1 MKVIL
6 MTDVPALG
14 HRGETR
20 DVANG
25 YARNFLLPRKLAV
38 PATPAN
44 LKNVEHLKRQR
55 EKEDDRALEA
65 AKAAAARIDALTLS
79 VTARASEDGQL
90 YGSVSQQDVVEFLER
105 HQLPVEKRRVL
116 LDAPIKALGEY
127 KVPVRLHGDVTAALT
142 VSVTRE

>member
-38 PATPAN
+38 AATPAN

-55 EKEDDRALEA
+55 VKEDHRALEA
-65 AKAAAARIDALTLS
+65 AKATAARIEALTLS
-79 VTARASEDGQL
+79 VTARASEDGRL
-90 YGSVSQQDVVEFLER
+90 YGSVSAQDVLEFLEKN
-105 HQLPVEKRRVL
+105 QVPVEKRRIQ
-116 LDAPIKALGEY
+116 LDDPIKAVGDY
-127 KVPVRLHGDVTAALT
+127 QVPIRLLGDVTASLT
-142 VSVTRE
+142 VSVAAE

>member
-38 PATPAN
+38 EATPAN

-55 EKEDDRALEA
+55 TKEDHRALEA
-65 AKAAAARIDALTLS
+65 AKATAARIEVLTLS
-79 VTARASEDGQL
+79 VTARASEDGRL
-90 YGSVSQQDVVEFLER
+90 YGSVSAQDVLEFLEKN
-105 HQLPVEKRRVL
+105 QVSVEKRRIQ
-116 LDAPIKALGEY
+116 LDDPIKAVGDY
-127 KVPVRLHGDVTAALT
+127 QVPIRLLGDVTASLT
-142 VSVTRE
+142 VSVAAE

>member
-14 HRGETR
+14 NRGETR

-55 EKEDDRALEA
+55 QKEEHRALEA
-65 AKAAAARIDALTLS
+65 ARVIAAKIEGLTLA
-79 VTARASEDGQL
+79 VTARASEDGRL
-90 YGSVSQQDVVEFLER
+90 YGSVSAQDVIEFLER
-105 HQLPVEKRRVL
+105 NQVPVEKRRVQ
-116 LDAPIKALGEY
+116 LDEAIKAVGDY
-127 KVPVRLHGDVTAALT
+127 QVPVRLHGDVTATLT
-142 VSVTRE
+142 VSVTAE

>member
-38 PATPAN
+38 PLAQAG
-44 LKNVEHLKRQR
+44 KQ
-55 EKEDDRALEA
+55 
-65 AKAAAARIDALTLS
+65 AKHFFEPLVRLRAAR
-79 VTARASEDGQL
+79 
-90 YGSVSQQDVVEFLER
+90 
-105 HQLPVEKRRVL
+105 P
-116 LDAPIKALGEY
+116 
-127 KVPVRLHGDVTAALT
+127 
-142 VSVTRE
+142 

>member
-38 PATPAN
+38 EATPAN

-55 EKEDDRALEA
+55 AKEEDRALEA
-65 AKAAAARIDALTLS
+65 AKATAARIEVLTLS
-79 VTARASEDGQL
+79 VTARASEDGRL
-90 YGSVSQQDVVEFLER
+90 YGSVSAQDVLEFLEKN
-105 HQLPVEKRRVL
+105 QVPVEKRRIQ
-116 LDAPIKALGEY
+116 LDDPIKAVGDY
-127 KVPVRLHGDVTAALT
+127 QVPIRLLGDVTASLT
-142 VSVTRE
+142 VSVAAE

>member
-38 PATPAN
+38 AATPAN

-55 EKEDDRALEA
+55 AKEDHRALEA
-65 AKAAAARIDALTLS
+65 AKATAARIEALTLS
-79 VTARASEDGQL
+79 VTARASEDGRL
-90 YGSVSQQDVVEFLER
+90 YGSVSAQDVLEFLEKN
-105 HQLPVEKRRVL
+105 QVPVEKRRIQ
-116 LDAPIKALGEY
+116 LDDPIKAVGDY
-127 KVPVRLHGDVTAALT
+127 QVPIRLLGDVTASLT
-142 VSVTRE
+142 VSVAAE

>member
-38 PATPAN
+38 EATPAN

-55 EKEDDRALEA
+55 AKEDHRALEV
-65 AKAAAARIDALTLS
+65 AKATAARIEVLTLS
-79 VTARASEDGQL
+79 VTARASEDGRL
-90 YGSVSQQDVVEFLER
+90 YGSVSAQDVLEFLEKN
-105 HQLPVEKRRVL
+105 QVPVEKRRIQ
-116 LDAPIKALGEY
+116 LDDPIKAVGDY
-127 KVPVRLHGDVTAALT
+127 QVPIRLLGDVTASLT
-142 VSVTRE
+142 VSVAAE

>member
-14 HRGETR
+14 QRGETR

-55 EKEDDRALEA
+55 AREEDRALEL
-65 AKAAAARIDALTLS
+65 AKATAGRIEGLTLA
-79 VTARASEDGQL
+79 VTARASDDGRL
-90 YGSVSQQDVVEFLER
+90 YGSVSPQDVVAFLEK
-105 HQLPVEKRRVL
+105 HEVSVEKRRVVM
-116 LDAPIKALGEY
+116 DEPIKAVGDY

-142 VSVTRE
+142 VTVKAE

>member
-38 PATPAN
+38 EATAAN

-55 EKEDDRALEA
+55 AKEDHRALEA
-65 AKAAAARIDALTLS
+65 AQALAARIEGLTLS
-79 VTARASEDGQL
+79 VTARASEDGRL
-90 YGSVSQQDVVEFLER
+90 YGSVSSQDVLEFLEKN
-105 HQLPVEKRRVL
+105 QVTVEKRRIQ
-116 LDAPIKALGEY
+116 LDDPIKAVGDY
-127 KVPVRLHGDVTAALT
+127 QVPVRLLGDVTASLT
-142 VSVTRE
+142 VSVAAE

>member
-55 EKEDDRALEA
+55 AKEEHRALEA
-65 AKAAAARIDALTLS
+65 AKATAARIEALTLAVS
-79 VTARASEDGQL
+79 ARASDDGRL
-90 YGSVSQQDVVEFLER
+90 YGSVSAQDVVEFLER
-105 HQLPVEKRRVL
+105 NQVPVEKRRVQL
-116 LDAPIKALGEY
+116 EEAIKTTGEF
-127 KVPVRLHGDVTAALT
+127 KVPVRLHGDVTATLT
-142 VSVTRE
+142 VSVTAE

>member
-55 EKEDDRALEA
+55 AREEDQALAA
-65 AKAAAARIDALTLS
+65 AKVTAGRIEALTLA
-79 VTARASEDGQL
+79 VTARASEDGRL
-90 YGSVSQQDVVEFLER
+90 YGSVAAQDVVEFLEK
-105 HQLPVEKRRVL
+105 HQVSLEKRRVL
-116 LDAPIKALGEY
+116 LDEPIKALGEY

>member
-55 EKEDDRALEA
+55 EKEDHRALEA

-105 HQLPVEKRRVL
+105 HQLPLEKRRVL

>member
-38 PATPAN
+38 PASPAN

-55 EKEDDRALEA
+55 AKEEHRALEA
-65 AKAAAARIDALTLS
+65 AQAAAGRIEALTLS
-79 VTARASEDGQL
+79 VTARASEDGRL

-105 HQLPVEKRRVL
+105 HQLPLEKRRVL
-116 LDAPIKALGEY
+116 LEEPIKALGEC
-127 KVPVRLHGDVTAALT
+127 KVSVRLHGDVTANLT

>member
-14 HRGETR
+14 HQGETR

-44 LKNVEHLKRQR
+44 LKNVEHLKRHRAR
-55 EKEDDRALEA
+55 EEHQALEA
-65 AKAAAARIDALTLS
+65 AKVTAGRIEALTLA
-79 VTARASEDGQL
+79 VTARASEDGRL
-90 YGSVSQQDVVEFLER
+90 YGSVAAQDVVEFLEK
-105 HQLPVEKRRVL
+105 HQVSLEKRRVL
-116 LDAPIKALGEY
+116 LDEPIKALGEY

>member
-6 MTDVPALG
+6 MSDVPALG

-55 EKEDDRALEA
+55 AKEEDRALEV
-65 AKAAAARIDALTLS
+65 AKATAARIEVLTLS
-79 VTARASEDGQL
+79 VTARASEDGRL
-90 YGSVSQQDVVEFLER
+90 YGSVSAQDVLEFLEKN
-105 HQLPVEKRRVL
+105 QVPVEKRRIQ
-116 LDAPIKALGEY
+116 LDDPIKAVGDY
-127 KVPVRLHGDVTAALT
+127 QVPIRLLGDVTASLT
-142 VSVTRE
+142 VSVAAE

>member
-25 YARNFLLPRKLAV
+25 YARTFLIPRQLAV
-38 PATPAN
+38 PATPAH

-55 EKEDDRALEA
+55 VREEHRALEL
-65 AKAAAARIDALTLS
+65 AKATATRIEALTLA
-79 VTARASEDGQL
+79 VTARASDDGHL
-90 YGSVSQQDVVEFLER
+90 YGSVSAQDVVEFLEG
-105 HQLPVEKRRVL
+105 HQLPVEKRRVQ
-116 LDAPIKALGEY
+116 LDEPIKAVGDY
-127 KVPVRLHGDVTAALT
+127 KVPVRLHGDVTATLT
-142 VSVTRE
+142 VSVTAE

>member
-55 EKEDDRALEA
+55 AREEHQALEA
-65 AKAAAARIDALTLS
+65 AKAAAVRVEGLTLA
-79 VTARASEDGQL
+79 VTARAHGLIATDAVQVISGKVSRVSL
-90 YGSVSQQDVVEFLER
+90 LLGAASVPSTGG
-105 HQLPVEKRRVL
+105 
-116 LDAPIKALGEY
+116 APSFSTGGRFSSFGGTSSSGGRASG
-127 KVPVRLHGDVTAALT
+127 
-142 VSVTRE
+142 

>member
-14 HRGETR
+14 YRGETR

-38 PATPAN
+38 EATPAN

-55 EKEDDRALEA
+55 AKEDHRALEA
-65 AKAAAARIDALTLS
+65 AKATAARIEVLTLS
-79 VTARASEDGQL
+79 VTARASEDGRL
-90 YGSVSQQDVVEFLER
+90 YGSVSAQDVLEFLEKN
-105 HQLPVEKRRVL
+105 QVPVEKRRIQ
-116 LDAPIKALGEY
+116 LDDPIKAVGDY
-127 KVPVRLHGDVTAALT
+127 QVPIRLLGDVTASLT
-142 VSVTRE
+142 VSVAAE

>member
-20 DVANG
+20 EVANG

-55 EKEDDRALEA
+55 AKEDHRALEA
-65 AKAAAARIDALTLS
+65 AKAAAERIEALTLA
-79 VTARASEDGQL
+79 VTARASDDGRL

-105 HQLPVEKRRVL
+105 HQLPLEKRRVL

>member
-38 PATPAN
+38 EATPAN

-55 EKEDDRALEA
+55 AKEDQRALEA
-65 AKAAAARIDALTLS
+65 AKATAARIEALTLS
-79 VTARASEDGQL
+79 VTARASEDGRL
-90 YGSVSQQDVVEFLER
+90 YGSVSAQDVLEFLEKN
-105 HQLPVEKRRVL
+105 QVPVEKRRIQ
-116 LDAPIKALGEY
+116 LDDPIKAVGDY
-127 KVPVRLHGDVTAALT
+127 QVPIRLLGDVTASLT
-142 VSVTRE
+142 VSVAAE

>member
-20 DVANG
+20 EVANG

-38 PATPAN
+38 PATEAN

-55 EKEDDRALEA
+55 AKEDHRALEA
-65 AKAAAARIDALTLS
+65 AKATAARIDALTLS
-79 VTARASEDGQL
+79 IRARASEDGRL
-90 YGSVSQQDVVEFLER
+90 YGSVSAQDVVEFLER
-105 HQLPVEKRRVL
+105 NQVPVEKRRVQ
-116 LDAPIKALGEY
+116 LDEAIKAIGDY
-127 KVPVRLHGDVTAALT
+127 RVPVRLHGDVTGTLT
-142 VSVTRE
+142 VSVTAE

>member
-38 PATPAN
+38 AATPAN

-55 EKEDDRALEA
+55 AKEDHRALEA
-65 AKAAAARIDALTLS
+65 AKATAARIEVLTLS
-79 VTARASEDGQL
+79 VTARASEDGRL
-90 YGSVSQQDVVEFLER
+90 YGSVSAQDVLEFLEKN
-105 HQLPVEKRRVL
+105 QVPVEKRRIQ
-116 LDAPIKALGEY
+116 LDDPIKAVGDY
-127 KVPVRLHGDVTAALT
+127 QVPIRLLGDVMASLT
-142 VSVTRE
+142 VSVAAE

>member
-38 PATPAN
+38 EATPAN

-55 EKEDDRALEA
+55 AKEDHRALEA
-65 AKAAAARIDALTLS
+65 AKATAARIEVLTLS
-79 VTARASEDGQL
+79 VTARASEDGRL
-90 YGSVSQQDVVEFLER
+90 YGSVSAQDVLEFLEKN
-105 HQLPVEKRRVL
+105 QVPVEKRRIH
-116 LDAPIKALGEY
+116 LDDPIKAVGDY
-127 KVPVRLHGDVTAALT
+127 QVPIRLLGDVTASLT
-142 VSVTRE
+142 VSVAAE

>member
-38 PATPAN
+38 EATPAN

-55 EKEDDRALEA
+55 AKEDHRALEA
-65 AKAAAARIDALTLS
+65 AKATAARIEVLTLS
-79 VTARASEDGQL
+79 VTARASEDGRL
-90 YGSVSQQDVVEFLER
+90 YGSVSAQDILEVLEKN
-105 HQLPVEKRRVL
+105 QVPVEKRRIQ
-116 LDAPIKALGEY
+116 LDDPIKAVGDY
-127 KVPVRLHGDVTAALT
+127 QVPIRLLGDVTASLT
-142 VSVTRE
+142 VSVAAE

>member
-105 HQLPVEKRRVL
+105 HQLPLEKRREL

>member
-55 EKEDDRALEA
+55 EKEDHRALEA